1 MFDVK
6 LPEMARIRKVT
17 SAPLLED
24 IPSEVR
30 KQVALI
36 SSSVLQNRRIA
47 ITAGSRGINNMP
59 VILRTLVEELKKR
72 GAKPFIVPAMG
83 SHGGATAEGQRE
95 VLETL
100 GITSESVG
108 VPIESS
114 MEVVQVGTTNQ
125 GIPVYV
131 DKNAA
136 QADGVI
142 VVNRVKAHTEFSGEI
157 ESGLFKMMVIGL
169 GKYKGASTAHTHA
182 LRNGYAKVFKEIG
195 EVVLQK
201 IPVLFGL
208 AILENCYEETAEIH
222 SVAAVDFYP
231 REKELL
237 VKAKELMMRLP
248 VKKLDLLIIDEIGK
262 TFSGS
267 GMDTNV
273 VGRIMVYG
281 QEEYSEPDIIRI
293 LVRDLNENSHGNA
306 TGIGIADFTTK
317 KLVEKIDWPSTNL
330 NCITAC
336 APEKARL
343 PVVLDNDREA
353 IQAALATIG
362 LEDTSEARV
371 IHIKNTL
378 DLSEMEISASLWAE
392 LESDSSIFR
401 SFPFEQMRFDGNNNL
416 IPV

>member
-6 LPEMARIRKVT
+6 FPDMTRIHMVT
-17 SAPLLED
+17 PAPLLED
-24 IPSEVR
+24 IPSEIS
-30 KQVALI
+30 KQLDLI
-36 SSSVLQNRRIA
+36 CPTSLQNLRIA
-47 ITAGSRGINNMP
+47 ITAGSRGINNISG
-59 VILRTLVEELKKR
+59 ILRILVKELKKR
-72 GAKPFIVPAMG
+72 GAKPFLVPAMG
-83 SHGGATAEGQRE
+83 SHGGGTAEGQKE
-95 VLETL
+95 VLEAL
-100 GITSESVG
+100 GITSESTG
-108 VPIESS
+108 APIESS

-136 QADGVI
+136 RADGVI

-169 GKYKGASTAHTHA
+169 GKYKGASIAHTHA
-182 LRNGYAKVFKEIG
+182 LRRGYAQVFREIG

-201 IPVLFGL
+201 IPILFGL
-208 AILENCYEETAEIH
+208 AILENCYEQTAEIYGI
-222 SVAAVDFYP
+222 ATQDFYQ

-237 VKAKELMMRLP
+237 VKAKELMIHLP
-248 VKKLDLLIIDEIGK
+248 VNKIDLLIIDEIGK

-281 QEEYSEPDIIRI
+281 QEEYTEPDIIRI

-317 KLVEKIDWPSTNL
+317 RLAKKIDWPSTIL
-330 NCITAC
+330 NCVTAC
-336 APEKARL
+336 APEKARM
-343 PVVLDNDREA
+343 PIVLDNDREA
-353 IQAALATIG
+353 VETALATIG
-362 LEDTSEARV
+362 LEDTSKARIV
-371 IHIKNTL
+371 HIKNTL

-392 LESDSSIFR
+392 LKANNNLRRIL
-401 SFPFEQMRFDGNNNL
+401 PFEPMRFDENSNL
-416 IPV
+416 ISI